1 MAEQEEDRAILEVGY
16 PEGEVFLDLIYE
28 GIGSKERIGLRL
40 DKDMVELFKLLG
52 IQKLTPT
59 IQKSD
64 PKFKIL
70 IQWLKENGFL
80 KK

>member
-1 MAEQEEDRAILEVGY
+1 MAEQEKDRAILEVNY

-28 GIGSKERIGLRL
+28 GTDSKERIGLRL

-52 IQKLTPT
+52 IQGSTAT

-64 PKFKIL
+64 PKFKTL
-70 IQWLKENGFL
+70 IEWLKENGFL